1 MELISL
7 FEPLVVDKAAM
18 MEDNFIN
25 IFLQNLREKRV

>member
-7 FEPLVVDKAAM
+7 FEPLDKAAM

-25 IFLQNLREKRV
+25 IFSQNLREKRV